1 MLPQD
6 QQGFTR
12 LLRTM
17 KQLLADDVTPRDL
30 TQAVLLRW
38 HKLAFRTL
46 RAPVLSVRKELK
58 QHAIV
63 REFSEWLAER
73 DVMDAAF
80 WLSSA
85 YAALLDKD
93 VRKKQAMYFT
103 PPYLSGRVL
112 DNAGKLLRTGKI
124 IDPACGG
131 AAFLVPAAYR
141 IAQEMAS
148 EGCTSEEIV
157 RHVEG
162 HLYGSDTDTFLCV
175 LASAFVRMAL
185 AEHIIASGIE
195 PALRIFVA
203 DGLNAFASEAGT
215 FELVLSNPPYR
226 KMTANECEP
235 YRADYSEV
243 MYGQPNLYS
252 LFIRRATRL
261 LRKGGRA
268 VLLTPMSFLS
278 GQSFSKVRE
287 ALSHEGAV
295 AQFDLIHDKDG
306 IFLAAEQDAVVTVW
320 IKGARER
327 TTRVFA
333 LSANGKKEFVGRY
346 QMVGSHGPWPVP
358 RRPKDTELLTLFG
371 STAPTLRDYGY
382 VAKTGA
388 VVIHRSTRPTF
399 AKRTDCKRASCA
411 IPLLWSRDI
420 EKNGYL
426 DFRESAKLADRY
438 VDVSSID
445 SPGVVTNPCVV
456 YQRVTSSDQPNR
468 LVCAPVPKRLFDDF
482 GGIVGENHVGILE
495 RTSGRAEIS
504 PQLLSK
510 VLRTETVDRLFRCI
524 SGATNVSA
532 YEIES
537 LPLPD
542 TARLKDALRRGLQPE
557 DAVRCAYGLATTQI
571 GDATKSADTAGEG
584 DHEYAGGARAAA

>member
-12 LLRTM
+12 LLRMM
-17 KQLLADDVTPRDL
+17 KPLLADAITPRDL
-30 TQAVLLRW
+30 IQAVLLRW

-46 RAPVLSVRKELK
+46 RAPTLSVRKELK
-58 QHAIV
+58 QHATV
-63 REFSEWLAER
+63 HEFSEWLAER

-93 VRKKQAMYFT
+93 IRKKQAMYFT

-112 DNAGKLLRTGKI
+112 DNAGRLLRTGKI

-131 AAFLVPAAYR
+131 AAFLVPAAHR
-141 IAQEMAS
+141 IAQEM
-148 EGCTSEEIV
+148 EFDGCSSEEIIE
-157 RHVEG
+157 HIEG
-162 HLYGSDTDTFLCV
+162 HLYGSDTDSFLCV
-175 LASAFVRMAL
+175 LAAAFIRMAL
-185 AEHIIASGIE
+185 AAHIIASGRE
-195 PALRIFVA
+195 PKLRILVA
-203 DGLNAFASEAGT
+203 DGLNAFGREAGT
-215 FELVLSNPPYR
+215 FDLVLSNPPYR
-226 KMTANECEP
+226 KMTADDCEP
-235 YRADYSEV
+235 YRAEYSDV
-243 MYGQPNLYS
+243 MLGQPNLYTM
-252 LFIRRATRL
+252 FIRRATRL

-306 IFLAAEQDAVVTVW
+306 IFLGAEQDAVVTVW
-320 IKGARER
+320 IKDARER

-333 LSANGKKEFVGRY
+333 LSVNGKKEFIGRY
-346 QMVGSHGPWPVP
+346 QMVGRHGPWPIP
-358 RRPKDTELLTLFG
+358 RRRQDVELLTLFG
-371 STAPTLRDYGY
+371 SPASTLRDYGY

-399 AKRTDCKRASCA
+399 AKLADCKRASCA

-420 EKNGYL
+420 EKNGRL
-426 DFRESAKLADRY
+426 EFRESAKLADRY
-438 VDVSSID
+438 VDVRSLD
-445 SPGVVTNPCVV
+445 SPGVVTNSCVV
-456 YQRVTSSDQPNR
+456 YQRVTSSDQPSR

-482 GGIVGENHVGILE
+482 GGIIGENHVGILE
-495 RTSGRAEIS
+495 RTSSRAEIS
-504 PQLLSK
+504 PLLLSK

-542 TARLKDALRRGLQPE
+542 TRRLKDALRRGLQPE
-557 DAVRCAYGLATTQI
+557 DAVRCAYGLATTQV
-571 GDATKSADTAGEG
+571 GEARESTDTVGEG
-584 DHEYAGGARAAA
+584 DHERAVGARAAA